1 MINDN
6 DINKIFVLIKSFIDM
21 FIYYI
26 IYYNIEKMAD
36 MDNIL
41 DLFEEDSN
49 DNDIKNENYYIFSIL
64 NLIKSADENSLYIYV
79 MLKTLL
85 SKKELLNDNQ
95 IKEIADILNI
105 KPKTIIKEKVV
116 EKIVYKE
123 RKAKINNYD
132 DY

>member
-1 MINDN
+1 
-6 DINKIFVLIKSFIDM
+6 
-21 FIYYI
+21 
-26 IYYNIEKMAD
+26 MAD

-49 DNDIKNENYYIFSIL
+49 DNFVKNESFFIAEIL
-64 NLIKSADENSLYIYV
+64 KLIQSTDENPLYIYA
-79 MLKTLL
+79 MFKTLL
-85 SKKELLNDNQ
+85 TKKSLLNNNQ
-95 IKEIADILNI
+95 VKEISEILNI
-105 KPKTIIKEKVV
+105 KPKTIIKEKIV